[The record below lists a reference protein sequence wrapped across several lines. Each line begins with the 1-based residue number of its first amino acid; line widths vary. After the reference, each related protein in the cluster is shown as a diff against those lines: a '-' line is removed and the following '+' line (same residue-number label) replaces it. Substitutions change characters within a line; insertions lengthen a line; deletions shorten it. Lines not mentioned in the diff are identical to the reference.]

1 VATYGTDERLT
12 NPVTGSGWGDT
23 QHLAGVLVIG
33 ALAFLYLVRRG
44 FRGLSAGGIS
54 VGVR

>member
-1 VATYGTDERLT
+1 MTAPYAEDTRLT
-12 NPVTGSGWGDT
+12 NPITGAGFDT
-23 QHLAGVLVIG
+23 PQYAGILVIG